1 MRSSTHYEIASRFLK
16 PSAWGGIWE
25 MKSRPSS
32 KMAEVQTEIKVRVL
46 PKSSRTQIIGIEGD
60 TYKVK
65 LTAPP
70 VEGKANKALIE
81 LLARRLRIGKGR
93 VDIVSGSRSRLKT
106 VRIYGLS
113 PEEVTS
119 FMGGK

>member
-1 MRSSTHYEIASRFLK
+1 MNL
-16 PSAWGGIWE
+16 
-25 MKSRPSS
+25 RPSG
-32 KMAEVQTEIKVRVL
+32 KMAEVQTVIKVRVL
-46 PKSSRTQIIGIEGD
+46 PKSSRTEIIGIEGD

-81 LLARRLRIGKGR
+81 LLARRLRIGKR
-93 VDIVSGSRSRLKT
+93 KIDVVSGSRSRLKT

-113 PEEVTS
+113 SEEITS
-119 FMGGK
+119 LMRDL

>member
-1 MRSSTHYEIASRFLK
+1 
-16 PSAWGGIWE
+16 
-25 MKSRPSS
+25 
-32 KMAEVQTEIKVRVL
+32 MAEVQTEIKVRVL

-60 TYKVK
+60 MYKVK

-81 LLARRLRIGKGR
+81 LLARRLGIGKGR

-113 PEEVTS
+113 SEEVTQ

>member
-1 MRSSTHYEIASRFLK
+1 
-16 PSAWGGIWE
+16 

-32 KMAEVQTEIKVRVL
+32 KMAEVQTEIKIRVL
-46 PKSSRTQIIGIEGD
+46 PKSSRTEIIGLEED
-60 TYKVK
+60 THKVK

-81 LLARRLRIGKGR
+81 LLAKRLRIGKGR
-93 VDIVSGSRSRLKT
+93 VEIVSGSRSRLKT

-113 PEEVTS
+113 AEEVHS
-119 FMGGK
+119 FMTGK

>member
-1 MRSSTHYEIASRFLK
+1 
-16 PSAWGGIWE
+16 
-25 MKSRPSS
+25 
-32 KMAEVQTEIKVRVL
+32 MAEVQTEIKVRVL

-60 TYKVK
+60 MYKVK

-113 PEEVTS
+113 SEEVTQ

>member
-1 MRSSTHYEIASRFLK
+1 MNSRL
-16 PSAWGGIWE
+16 SG
-25 MKSRPSS
+25 
-32 KMAEVQTEIKVRVL
+32 KMAEVQAEIKVRVL
-46 PKSSRTQIIGIEGD
+46 PKSSRTEIIGREGD

-81 LLARRLRIGKGR
+81 LLARRLRVGKGR

-113 PEEVTS
+113 PQEVTS
-119 FMGGK
+119 LMSGK

>member
-1 MRSSTHYEIASRFLK
+1 
-16 PSAWGGIWE
+16 
-25 MKSRPSS
+25 MKSRPSG

-60 TYKVK
+60 MYKVK

-81 LLARRLRIGKGR
+81 LLARRLGIGKGR

-113 PEEVTS
+113 SEEVTQ

>member
-1 MRSSTHYEIASRFLK
+1 
-16 PSAWGGIWE
+16 
-25 MKSRPSS
+25 
-32 KMAEVQTEIKVRVL
+32 MAEIQTEIKVRVL

-81 LLARRLRIGKGR
+81 LLARTLRIGKGR